1 MSHQKYQMDQ
11 INLMDKEN
19 NNLEINISRFVEEIV
34 YKQILSR
41 KIERVLNYFKSD
53 LNKNIFPNLAN
64 RNMQLSL
71 VKQYKT
77 KVITMDV

>member
-41 KIERVLNYFKSD
+41 KIERVLNHFKSD